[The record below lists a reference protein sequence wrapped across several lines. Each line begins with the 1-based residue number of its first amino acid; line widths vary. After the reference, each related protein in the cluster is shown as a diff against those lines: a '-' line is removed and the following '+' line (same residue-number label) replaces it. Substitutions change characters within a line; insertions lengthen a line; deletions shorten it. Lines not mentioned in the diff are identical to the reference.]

1 MKKILLVSALLAA
14 SLTAS
19 AADLKPYIE
28 GSVGWGNVGDVST
41 KTYTG
46 TVSGVAYNGQVNLD
60 YDSNVAWGG
69 EVGLANVA
77 DTNFRVGLSFT
88 KLSLDVNS
96 VTASGTLTYNGTNYT
111 GTTGNL
117 KQTLASDGI
126 SFDSDLKIY
135 MVNAYYDIPTGSQ
148 LTPFIGAGVGVA
160 SMDHAGS
167 ELALSATAGLKYNID
182 KNLYLGA
189 KATYLRVKGPKDDL
203 GLEYEDIDTYRVQAL
218 VGYQF

>member
-14 SLTAS
+14 SASAS

-28 GSVGWGNVGDVST
+28 GQVGWGSVGDVAT

-46 TVSGVAYNGQVNLD
+46 TVGGVAYNGQVNLD
-60 YDSNVAWGG
+60 YDSNLAWGG

-77 DTNFRVGLSFT
+77 DSNFRVGLSFT
-88 KLSLDVNS
+88 KMSLDIGS
-96 VTASGTLTYNGTNYT
+96 VTASGTLTYSSTNYT

-117 KQTLASDGI
+117 KQTFANRGI
-126 SFDSDLKIY
+126 SFDSDMKIY

-148 LTPFIGAGVGVA
+148 LTPFVGAGIGIA
-160 SMDHAGS
+160 SLDHAGS
-167 ELALSATAGLKYNID
+167 ELALSATAGLKYNIE

-189 KATYLRVKGPKDDL
+189 KATYYRVNGPKDSL
-203 GLEYEDIDTYRVQAL
+203 GLEYEDVDAYTVKAL